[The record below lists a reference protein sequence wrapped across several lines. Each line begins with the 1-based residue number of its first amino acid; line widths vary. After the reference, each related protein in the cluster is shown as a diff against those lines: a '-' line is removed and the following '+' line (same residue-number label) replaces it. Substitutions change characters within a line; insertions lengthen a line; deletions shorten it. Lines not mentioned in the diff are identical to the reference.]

1 MGRHVSFASSTMCG
15 PSAST
20 TTLACMSTLD
30 RIGEF
35 GTRLPLHLLS
45 NSLGKRRRMQNYWRA
60 IRIALQYRWTIS
72 GAIACSLM
80 VALLWGG
87 SIGALY
93 PVLQVAVN
101 DTSLQEWSSE
111 QLSESQTEL
120 AAKRSE
126 LQQSGLSEPELLSLQ
141 AAVAVEQKT
150 LAARQRID
158 WLVNRPW
165 IPNAPFRTVFAI
177 VVVLVVATAV
187 KGIFIFGNL
196 MFVAQLEQR
205 VTYDLR
211 RQFFHRA
218 LRLDLDAFVEERTS
232 GLLSRFNA
240 DIRFVAEGIRSL
252 FGNGVREPLK
262 MVACLIGASII
273 SPRLLVFSLVLT
285 PIVGLL
291 IRKLAGS
298 IKRAN
303 RRVLEEITQ
312 LYGVLTE
319 TFNGIQTVQAYTLE
333 QSERAKFYKVAKECF
348 RKAMR
353 ISFYNA
359 MTKPITETMGIATI
373 SLALLAGA
381 YLTLNRETHLFGIR
395 LLSRPMDTA
404 SLLIFYGML
413 IGATEPARKLSEI
426 FNSIQA
432 GVAASD
438 RLFPLLDQQP
448 KIENPAKPVKLPKQ
462 HKELQFEDV
471 NFHYLEG
478 NPVLTNMNLKFQF
491 GETIAIVGPNGCGKS
506 TLLQMVPRFID
517 PISGY
522 VRIDGI
528 DIRDVRLKKLRNKIG
543 MVTQQAHLF
552 DDTIYNNIRNGR
564 LDGSETDVV
573 RAAKQAKAHKF
584 ITETLADGYDTVVG
598 ASGCRLSGGQ
608 RQRIALARA
617 MIRNPEILI
626 LDEATSQIDL
636 ESEQLIHQALEE
648 FSKGRTVFMI
658 THRLATLSLADRVLV
673 MNGGQVEDIGTHDE
687 LLARC
692 ELYNRLYSIQFKQ
705 SA

>member
-1 MGRHVSFASSTMCG
+1 
-15 PSAST
+15 
-20 TTLACMSTLD
+20 
-30 RIGEF
+30 
-35 GTRLPLHLLS
+35 
-45 NSLGKRRRMQNYWRA
+45 MQNYWRA
-60 IRIALQYRWTIS
+60 IRIALQYRWTIT
-72 GAIACSLM
+72 GAITCSLM

-101 DTSLQEWSSE
+101 NESLQDWS
-111 QLSESQTEL
+111 
-120 AAKRSE
+120 AKRIAQSEEVLIEKRAE
-126 LQQSGLSEPELLSLQ
+126 LQNTNLDDHEQYAIQNEITTQQKSL
-141 AAVAVEQKT
+141 ATRKWV
-150 LAARQRID
+150 D
-158 WLVNRPW
+158 WVVNRSWVPRD
-165 IPNAPFRTVFAI
+165 PFKTVRAI
-177 VVVLVVATAV
+177 VVVLVIGTAL
-187 KGIFIFGNL
+187 KGVFIFGNL
-196 MFVAQLEQR
+196 MFVAHLEQR

-240 DIRFVAEGIRSL
+240 DIRFVAEGIRGL
-252 FGNGVREPLK
+252 FGNGIREPLK
-262 MVACLIGASII
+262 MVSCLIGAAII
-273 SPRLLVFSLVLT
+273 SPRLLIFSIVLT
-285 PIVGLL
+285 PLVGVL

-298 IKRAN
+298 IRRAN

-333 QSERAKFYKVAKECF
+333 QAERGKFYKVARECF
-348 RKAMR
+348 RKGMR

-359 MTKPITETMGIATI
+359 LTKPITETMGIGVI

-381 YLTLNRETHLFGIR
+381 YLTLNQETHIFGIR
-395 LLSRPMDTA
+395 LCDYPLDTA

-426 FNSIQA
+426 FNSVQA
-432 GVAASD
+432 GVAASE

-448 KIENPAKPVKLPKQ
+448 KIENPKKPIQLPTP
-462 HKELQFEDV
+462 HSELQFEDV
-471 NFHYLEG
+471 CFHYIEDS
-478 NPVLTNMNLKFQF
+478 PVLTDVNLKFEF

-506 TLLQMVPRFID
+506 TLLQMLPRFFD
-517 PISGY
+517 PAEGF

-528 DIRDVRLKKLRNKIG
+528 DLRDIRLKELRSRIG

-552 DDTIYNNIRNGR
+552 DDSIYNNIRNGR
-564 LDGSETDVV
+564 LDASKSDVI
-573 RAAKQAKAHKF
+573 RAAKQARAHKF
-584 ITETLADGYDTVVG
+584 ISDTLADGYETVVG
-598 ASGCRLSGGQ
+598 SSGCRLSGGQ

-617 MIRNPEILI
+617 MIRDPEILI

-648 FSKGRTVFMI
+648 FAVGRTVFMI
-658 THRLATLSLADRVLV
+658 THRLATLSLADRILV
-673 MNGGQVEDIGTHDE
+673 MDAGKVADIGSHND
-687 LLARC
+687 LMSRC
-692 ELYNRLYSIQFKQ
+692 ELYQRLYSIQFKQ